1 MMTLSFALNRQIIIR
16 TDGNKLVAGSQ
27 NYVRAKFTDV
37 CGDWTRPITAIF
49 SGYTQLLDDSGECII
64 PWEAVQSAG
73 SLTVSAFC
81 GSLHTANSV
90 SIPILPTGYTQGQ
103 TPQPPTPDVYAQL
116 TELAQS
122 AIEVAQSVRD
132 EADAGDFDGPQGPQ
146 GEPGIQGERGETGPQ
161 GPQGP
166 KGDTGATGPAGPQ
179 GPQGEPG
186 ADGVQINDGAV
197 TTTDAWSSQRIVD
210 TLCPAFEETGNP
222 VVCYPVANYPLGV
235 KASWQ
240 PRQEGTGDPSPEN
253 VRPIVGLDSV
263 QVTTC
268 GKNLLPYTKPSN
280 PVHSSNGVTYTWHDD
295 GSIHVAGT
303 STARADS
310 NVVNFSGFYL
320 PPGNYMLGSTGISGL
335 SLQLVIR
342 KASTGSNVWYSSNVY
357 IEPGDVPQY
366 FYVVCQSGI
375 TVDTTIYASLT
386 YGDNTLTANDYAPYT
401 GATATLTLPETIYGG
416 TVDAVTGEGERTVDV
431 ISLAV
436 ADMNNSEN
444 FPGWKNQNWVGEYVE
459 NINQDRLFSNE
470 SDYLISNADGA
481 KKLRFNRTD
490 VYFTSSDLGHTQS
503 EMKSLY
509 PDLIFQFA
517 FKRLLPNPF
526 QATGGQPLPAL
537 PGTNTIYTDAD
548 SVTVTGRADPAQTI
562 NALNDRIA
570 ALEDA
575 ATGG

>member
-1 MMTLSFALNRQIIIR
+1 MKTESLKKEIVVDLRKYKGETGPQ
-16 TDGNKLVAGSQ
+16 GPAGPQ
-27 NYVRAKFTDV
+27 GPMGPQGPAGAKGEK
-37 CGDWTRPITAIF
+37 GDKGDTGP
-49 SGYTQLLDDSGECII
+49 QGEKG
-64 PWEAVQSAG
+64 EK
-73 SLTVSAFC
+73 
-81 GSLHTANSV
+81 
-90 SIPILPTGYTQGQ
+90 
-103 TPQPPTPDVYAQL
+103 
-116 TELAQS
+116 
-122 AIEVAQSVRD
+122 
-132 EADAGDFDGPQGPQ
+132 GDTGPQGPQ
-146 GEPGIQGERGETGPQ
+146 GEPGETGPRGEKGDAFTYEDFTAEQLLALTGPQ
-161 GPQGP
+161 GEKGEKGD
-166 KGDTGATGPAGPQ
+166 KGDTGPQGEKGEKGDTGPQ
-179 GPQGEPG
+179 GQQGEPG

-263 QVTTC
+263 QVTRC
-268 GKNLLPYTKPSN
+268 GKNLFPYTKPSN
-280 PVHSSNGVTYTWHDD
+280 PVYSSNGVTYTWHDD

-310 NVVNFSGFYL
+310 NVVNFSRFYL

-335 SLQLVIR
+335 SLQLVVR
-342 KASTGSNVWYSSNVY
+342 KASTGSNEWYSGNVY

-386 YGDNTLTANDYAPYT
+386 YGDNALTANDYAPYT

-537 PGTNTIYTDAD
+537 HGTNTIYTDAD
-548 SVTVTGRADPAQTI
+548 SVTVSGRADPQVPQGPQGPQGP
-562 NALNDRIA
+562 
-570 ALEDA
+570 
-575 ATGG
+575 TGPAGVTFSLSGTTLYITKS